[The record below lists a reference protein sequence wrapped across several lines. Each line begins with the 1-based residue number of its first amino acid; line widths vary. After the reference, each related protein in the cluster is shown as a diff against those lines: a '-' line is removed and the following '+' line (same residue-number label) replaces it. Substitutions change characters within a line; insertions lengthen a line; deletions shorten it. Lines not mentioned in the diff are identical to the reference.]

1 MTREGEGLGM
11 TSEEE
16 GLGMTGHGKAWD
28 DTLFPVIPRPK
39 AEESGPS
46 WKRKKPRFPGAF
58 VLPVPETS

>member
-1 MTREGEGLGM
+1 M